1 MDAMTSIA
9 VGDERASS
17 CSGTH
22 IAECVCHCCGKMG
35 HIRPGCPLR
44 NERCRQCNR
53 VGHVSAMCAFWSRI
67 YRAMQSRNASRVV
80 PVEYNRVDLPLLYT
94 LRDRLDNMLVKIR
107 EMRRKRRWERAGTRV
122 IMNRQAESGVF
133 VGGRNYNRFSSNEL
147 DPDYQARMNYIR
159 QAEQNIKD
167 EDYVGLLFNA
177 HCSNIYSEEDLKA
190 DSVVTKTRMHKVF
203 VNGEEAL
210 VKFATG
216 IDYCLMS
223 SLLYTKLKLEKDLE
237 KGKVII
243 STVTGMSSGFMTK
256 PFTMFHPKT
265 NKKAETTCVVIDSR
279 SEFMLVSYETA
290 MDLGYMFTPNVSS
303 PNTNIF

>member
-1 MDAMTSIA
+1 MASIV

-22 IAECVCHCCGKMG
+22 IVECVCHCCGKRG

-44 NERCRQCNR
+44 TQRCRQCNR

-67 YRAMQSRNASRVV
+67 YRAMQSRNALRVV
-80 PVEYNRVDLPLLYT
+80 PVEYSRVDVPLLHT
-94 LRDRLDNMLVKIR
+94 LRDRLDNMLIKIR

-122 IMNRQAESGVF
+122 IMNHQAESGVF
-133 VGGRNYNRFSSNEL
+133 VGDRIYNRFSSNDL
-147 DPDYQARMNYIR
+147 ASDYQARMNYIR
-159 QAEQNIKD
+159 EAEQNMKD

-177 HCSNIYSEEDLKA
+177 HCSNIYSEA
-190 DSVVTKTRMHKVF
+190 DVKGDSLVTKTRMHKVF

-216 IDYCLMS
+216 IDYCMMS
-223 SLLYTKLKLEKDLE
+223 SALYTKLKLERDLE

-243 STVTGMSSGFMTK
+243 STVTGMCSGFMTK
-256 PFTMFHPKT
+256 PFTMLHPKT
-265 NKKAETTCVVIDSR
+265 NKKAVAACVVIDSK

-303 PNTNIF
+303 PKTNVF